1 MIDIKII
8 ILLIGVFLFTIGF
21 INQYKSD
28 IQNKYIYKMLP
39 RNVYDEVFFSLPVST
54 YDENLY
60 DDMNPEYELNQEN
73 DYKTLFIKPNI
84 NNKDYNYNIGWK
96 KGVKTIYEDKER
108 ERNAENIEISNY
120 DSSYY

>member
-60 DDMNPEYELNQEN
+60 GDMNPLYELDQEN
-73 DYKTLFIKPNI
+73 DFKTLFRKPNI
-84 NNKDYNYNIGWK
+84 NKQDYNYNIRWK
-96 KGVKTIYEDKER
+96 KQGKKDGEKYNEKD
-108 ERNAENIEISNY
+108 AENIKLSNY

>member
-1 MIDIKII
+1 MIDIKIV

-28 IQNKYIYKMLP
+28 MQNKYIYKMLP

-73 DYKTLFIKPNI
+73 DYETLFKKPNI
-84 NNKDYNYNIGWK
+84 DKHISWNNKNIDIFNYK
-96 KGVKTIYEDKER
+96 KKY
-108 ERNAENIEISNY
+108 
-120 DSSYY
+120 